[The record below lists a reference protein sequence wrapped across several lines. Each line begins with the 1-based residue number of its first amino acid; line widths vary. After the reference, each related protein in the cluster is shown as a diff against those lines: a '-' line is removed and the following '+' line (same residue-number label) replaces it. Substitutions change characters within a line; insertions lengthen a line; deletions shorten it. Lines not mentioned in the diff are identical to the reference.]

1 MPILSDDIKLLE
13 SAVMADVPEGGGAMT
28 GTPVVDGQ
36 TNNVFPDISSDDR
49 AAGRVNFR
57 KLFGVGHSDDNDLL
71 LGASFAVLAPPE
83 DPLVHVTCFETP
95 GWADELETARQAV
108 ERYLVKGARLL
119 SRVQDIHYAGAL
131 ILQLYNIAPA
141 TSFPEPGETI
151 VLFNPSGQEQY
162 VRVLKTEISTALV
175 ALGGGGGAGG
185 LTEVSLCTCEL
196 QTAMEFDLL
205 GKPIQFEPPNVSN
218 TATVFSTTPSIGAV
232 FHGVKRLGIAAN
244 IGDFTV
250 TVEDGIFTPL
260 VPANTVPEPV
270 IDIYPLVERPTL
282 SRTAA
287 AVLTLPAA
295 SLALGPTTVLQ
306 LPTACEPATLTMTH
320 GATSFT
326 SNNAGQLL
334 QGETVVGTV
343 DYVGRT
349 ITMAGNAPNY
359 GTNTNT
365 IAYRPATVTGATAH
379 SDGFEITTANQSTA
393 YVFAFEPTPAP
404 ATLTISYMAQGR
416 WYDLFEDGTGKISG
430 ASSAYGA
437 GTLNFLTGSMA
448 LTLGAPPDVGSLIV
462 MTWGEADSARQATGL
477 PSRAWANIPL
487 SEAPEPGSLQFQ
499 WTTGAGVQTATVA
512 ADGTVTGPA
521 QVGPVERLES
531 GGYQV
536 PFSPNVLPST
546 GPVTVSYTLE
556 PENAAFT
563 NDGGGQYTLTGA
575 PIVPG
580 SVRFQIIATSG
591 TAGRVYQCHTVG
603 TVVYAGTTVIG
614 SINNTTG
621 VMLLNG
627 ASSVDLVKNTR
638 VKVPIPFRGGGLQAP
653 GDWFYYRTES
663 ATTSFTFDR
672 NNVIEIGYIPTGGG
686 TADSFAIEPSYY
698 IDTAPPIGLSLV
710 TNNIAFSWAGQVHF
724 SRDGALFRGWAAA
737 TGIAA
742 AAGSVSSEGRV
753 NFTSVPAG
761 GTNAITWS
769 NAAHDA
775 RGGLDVF
782 NGIFR
787 VPRAPLQAGTFQLQV
802 GSLLGSANS
811 GGVITG
817 DFEGLVDF
825 ARGIIYW
832 NVAGL
837 GPGELEGEAVRADE
851 LTYNAVYLQYIPLDE
866 TLLGLSTARLPIDGR
881 VPIFRSGGQ
890 VIVHNTLATALPNPL
905 TKDLAYSLGRER
917 IAAVVV
923 RTVAGVRVPAALY
936 TVDFDA
942 GEITFPL
949 ASDLTGYDQPF
960 TVHHRIEDELKCARA
975 DISGALDL
983 VAGLTHNYPAET
995 SFVSSKLRKGD
1006 LFSRVFNYLERTTW
1020 TGDWADDL
1028 GGSEPTASFNN
1039 IDFPIEVTNRGAITE
1054 RWAVIFT
1061 GATQVRVVGQN
1072 VGQVLTNVSITGDI
1086 EAMNTQTGVPYFS
1099 IPALG
1104 WGGGWAVGNVLRF
1117 NTQAAGSPAWIARTV
1132 LQGPA
1137 TLASDSATLAFR
1149 SDVDA
1154 P

>member
-1 MPILSDDIKLLE
+1 MPILSDDIKLLK

-28 GTPVVDGQ
+28 GIAVIDGQ

-83 DPLVHVTCFETP
+83 DPLVHVTCFETD
-95 GWADELETARQAV
+95 GWADELTTARQAV

-119 SRVQDIHYAGAL
+119 SRVQDVHYAGAL

-162 VRVLKTEISTALV
+162 VRVLKTTFSSALV
-175 ALGGGGGAGG
+175 ALGGG
-185 LTEVSLCTCEL
+185 LTDVTLCTCEL
-196 QTAMEFDLL
+196 QSPMEFDLL
-205 GKPIQFEPPNVSN
+205 GKQIQFEPPTVTN
-218 TATVFSTTPSIGAV
+218 TATVFSTTPAVGTV
-232 FHGVKRLGIAAN
+232 FHGVKKLGIPAE

-250 TVEDGIFTPL
+250 TVADGIFTPL

-287 AVLTLPAA
+287 ATLTLPSA
-295 SLALGPTTVLQ
+295 SIALGPTTVLQ
-306 LPTACEPATLTMTH
+306 LPTACEPASLTMTH
-320 GATSFT
+320 GATAFT

-343 DYVGRT
+343 DYINRT
-349 ITMAGNAPNY
+349 ITMAGGAPNY
-359 GTNTNT
+359 GTASNT
-365 IAYRPATVTGATAH
+365 ISYRPATVTGATAH
-379 SDGFEITTANQSTA
+379 SQGVEVTTASQSTA
-393 YVFAFEPTPAP
+393 YVFAFEPPPAP
-404 ATLTISYMAQGR
+404 ATLTVSYMAQGR
-416 WYDLFEDGTGKISG
+416 WYDLTEDGTGKISG
-430 ASSAYGA
+430 ASSAYGT

-448 LTLGAPPDVGSLIV
+448 LSLGAPPDVGSIIV
-462 MTWGEADSARQATGL
+462 MTWGEADSASPATGL
-477 PSRAWANIPL
+477 PTRAWANIPL
-487 SEAPEPGSLQFQ
+487 DEAPEPGSLVFE

-512 ADGTVTGPA
+512 ANGAVTGPA
-521 QVGPVERLES
+521 QVGPAERLEG

-556 PENAAFT
+556 PENATFT

-575 PIVPG
+575 PLVPG
-580 SVRFQIIATSG
+580 SVRFQIVATSG
-591 TAGRVYQCHTVG
+591 TAARVLQCHTIG
-603 TVVYAGTTVIG
+603 TVVYAGSTVIG
-614 SINNTTG
+614 AINNTTG

-627 ASSVDLVKNTR
+627 ASSLSLVKSTTQKLER
-638 VKVPIPFRGGGLQAP
+638 SPSGGGIPVGLP
-653 GDWFYYRTES
+653 WYYYKTTTT
-663 ATTSFTFDR
+663 TTSFAFDLDG
-672 NNVIEIGYIPTGGG
+672 VLEIGYIPTGGG
-686 TADSFAIEPSYY
+686 TADSFAIEPTWF
-698 IDTAPPIGLSLV
+698 IDTAPPIGLALV
-710 TNNIAFSWAGQVHF
+710 TNGIAFQWAGQVHF
-724 SRDGALFRGWAAA
+724 SRDGSLFRDWAAI

-742 AAGSVSSEGRV
+742 AAGSVSSEGRI

-782 NGIFR
+782 VGVFR
-787 VPRAPLQAGTFQLQV
+787 VPRAPLQAGSFQLQV
-802 GSLLGSANS
+802 GSLIGNANS
-811 GGVITG
+811 GGVISG
-817 DFEGLVDF
+817 DFAGLVDF
-825 ARGIIYW
+825 ARGVIYW
-832 NVAGL
+832 SVAGL
-837 GPGELEGEAVRADE
+837 GPGELEGVAVRADE

-890 VIVHNTLATALPNPL
+890 VIVHNTLSTTLPNPL
-905 TKDLAYSLGRER
+905 TKGTAYSLGRER

-923 RTVAGVRVPAALY
+923 RSVAGVRVPGALY

-942 GEITFPL
+942 GTITVPVE
-949 ASDLTGYDQPF
+949 SDIAGFDQPF
-960 TVHHRIEDELKCARA
+960 TVHHRIEDELLCARA

-995 SFVSSKLRKGD
+995 SYVSSKLRKGD

-1028 GGSEPTASFNN
+1028 GGSEPTASFNS

-1061 GATQVRVVGQN
+1061 GATLVRVVGQN
-1072 VGQVLTNVSITGDI
+1072 VGQVLTNVSITEAI
-1086 EAMNTQTGVPYFS
+1086 EAINTQTSVPYFS

-1117 NTQAAGSPAWIARTV
+1117 NTQAAGSPGWVARTV

>member
-71 LGASFAVLAPPE
+71 LGASFAILKPPE
-83 DPLVHVTCFETP
+83 DPLVHCTCFETDN
-95 GWADELETARQAV
+95 WADELAAARDAV
-108 ERYLVKGARLL
+108 QEYLVKGARLL
-119 SRVQDIHYAGAL
+119 SRVQDVHYAGAL

-141 TSFPEPGETI
+141 TSFPEPGDTI

-162 VRVLKTEISTALV
+162 VRVLKTTTSTALV
-175 ALGGGGGAGG
+175 ALSGGSG

-196 QTAMEFDLL
+196 QAPMEFDLL
-205 GKPIQFEPPNVSN
+205 GKPIQFDPPNVSN
-218 TATVFSTTPSIGAV
+218 TATVFGTTPSIGAV
-232 FHGVKRLGIAAN
+232 FHGVKKLGIAAN

-250 TVEDGIFTPL
+250 NVEGGIFTPL

-320 GATSFT
+320 GATAFT

-359 GTNTNT
+359 GTAGNT
-365 IAYRPATVTGATAH
+365 IAYKPATVTGATAH
-379 SDGFEITTANQSTA
+379 SQGFEITTANQSTA

-404 ATLTISYMAQGR
+404 RTLTISYMAQGR

-437 GTLNFLTGSMA
+437 GTLSFLTGSLA
-448 LTLGAPPDVGSLIV
+448 VTLGAPPDVGSIIV

-487 SEAPEPGSLQFQ
+487 DEAPEPGSLQFQ

-521 QVGPVERLES
+521 QVGPVERLEG

-536 PFSPNVLPST
+536 PFSPNVLPSS
-546 GPVTVSYTLE
+546 GPVSVSYTLE

-580 SVRFQIIATSG
+580 SVRFQVVATSG
-591 TAGRVYQCHTVG
+591 TAARVLQCHTVG
-603 TVVYAGTTVIG
+603 TVVYAGSTVIG
-614 SINNTTG
+614 TINNTTG

-627 ASSVDLVKNTR
+627 ASSLDLVKSTTQKLER
-638 VKVPIPFRGGGLQAP
+638 SYSGVGGYTVGLP
-653 GDWFYYRTES
+653 WYYYKTTTT
-663 ATTSFTFDR
+663 TTSFAFDLDG
-672 NNVIEIGYIPTGGG
+672 VIEIGYIPTGGG
-686 TADSFAIEPSYY
+686 TADSFDIEPSWF
-698 IDTAPPIGLSLV
+698 IDTDPPIGLSLV
-710 TNNIAFSWAGQVHF
+710 TNGVAFQWAGQVHF
-724 SRDGALFRGWAAA
+724 SRDGSLFRGWAAD

-742 AAGSVSSEGRV
+742 AAGSVSSEGRI

-769 NAAHDA
+769 NAAHDM
-775 RGGLDVF
+775 RGALDIF
-782 NGIFR
+782 GGIFR
-787 VPRAPLQAGTFQLQV
+787 VPRAPLQPGSFQLQV
-802 GSLLGSANS
+802 GAELGTANS
-811 GGVITG
+811 GGLITG
-817 DFEGLVDF
+817 DFDGFVDF
-825 ARGIIYW
+825 ARGVIYW
-832 NVAGL
+832 TVADL
-837 GPGELEGEAVRADE
+837 GPGDAEGVPVRADE

-866 TLLGLSTARLPIDGR
+866 TLLGLSTARLPVDGK

-890 VIVHNTLATALPNPL
+890 VIVHNTLTTALPNPL

-960 TVHHRIEDELKCARA
+960 TVHHRIEDELLCARA

-1020 TGDWADDL
+1020 TGDWADDV
-1028 GGSEPTASFNN
+1028 GGDEPTASFNS

-1072 VGQVLTNVSITGDI
+1072 VGQVLTNVSITEAI

>member
-1 MPILSDDIKLLE
+1 MPLLSDDIKLLE

-28 GTPVVDGQ
+28 GTQVVDGQ

-83 DPLVHVTCFETP
+83 DPLVHVTCFQTP
-95 GWADELETARQAV
+95 GWADELAAARDAI
-108 ERYLVKGARLL
+108 EAYLVKGARLL
-119 SRVQDIHYAGAL
+119 SRVQDVHYAGAL

-162 VRVLKTEISTALV
+162 VRVLKTEISSALV
-175 ALGGGGGAGG
+175 AIAGGGGG
-185 LTEVSLCTCEL
+185 LTEVTLCTCEL
-196 QTAMEFDLL
+196 QSPMEFDLL
-205 GKPIQFEPPNVSN
+205 GKQIQFDPPSVTN
-218 TATVFSTTPSIGAV
+218 TATVFSTTPSVGLE
-232 FHGVKRLGIAAN
+232 FHGVKKLGIAAE
-244 IGDFTV
+244 IGDTTITV
-250 TVEDGIFTPL
+250 ADGIFTPL

-287 AVLTLPAA
+287 ATLTLPSA

-306 LPTACEPATLTMTH
+306 LPTACEPASLTMTH
-320 GATSFT
+320 GATAFT

-343 DYVGRT
+343 DYVNRT

-359 GTNTNT
+359 GTASKT
-365 IAYRPATVTGATAH
+365 IAYKPATVTGATAH
-379 SDGFEITTANQSTA
+379 SQGFEITTANQSTA

-404 ATLTISYMAQGR
+404 RTLTISYMAQGR

-437 GTLNFLTGSMA
+437 GTLNFLTGSLA
-448 LTLGAPPDVGSLIV
+448 VTLGAPPDVGSIIV

-477 PSRAWANIPL
+477 PTRAWANIPL
-487 SEAPEPGSLQFQ
+487 EEAPEPGSLQFQ

-521 QVGPVERLES
+521 QVGEVERLEG

-546 GPVTVSYTLE
+546 GPVSVSYTLE
-556 PENAAFT
+556 PETSAFT

-580 SVRFQIIATSG
+580 SVRFQIVASSG
-591 TAGRVYQCHTVG
+591 PTARVYQCYSRG
-603 TVVYAGTTVIG
+603 TVVYAGSTVIG
-614 SINNTTG
+614 TINNTTG

-627 ASSVDLVKNTR
+627 ATGFDIVKHTR
-638 VKVPIPFRGGGLQAP
+638 TKFERSFSGGGYQVGAP
-653 GDWFYYRTES
+653 WYYYKTTS
-663 ATTSFTFDR
+663 ATTSFVFDR
-672 NNVIEIGYIPTGGG
+672 DGVIEIGYLPTGGG
-686 TADSFAIEPSYY
+686 TADSFDIAPSWF

-710 TNNIAFSWAGQVHF
+710 TNGIAFQWAGQMHF
-724 SRDGALFRGWAAA
+724 SRDGSLFRGWAAL
-737 TGIAA
+737 TGIGT
-742 AAGSVSSEGRV
+742 AAGSVSSEGRI
-753 NFTSVPAG
+753 NFSSVPAG

-782 NGIFR
+782 VGIFR

-802 GSLLGSANS
+802 GALIGTANS
-811 GGVITG
+811 GGVISG
-817 DFEGLVDF
+817 DFTGLVDF
-825 ARGIIYW
+825 ARGIIVW
-832 NVAGL
+832 SVAGL

-866 TLLGLSTARLPIDGR
+866 TLLGLSTARLPVDGK

-890 VIVHNTLATALPNPL
+890 VIVHNTLTTALPNPL
-905 TKDLAYSLGRER
+905 TKGVAYSLGRER

-923 RTVAGVRVPAALY
+923 RTVAGVRVPGALY

-942 GEITFPL
+942 GEITVPVP
-949 ASDLTGYDQPF
+949 SDITGYDQPF
-960 TVHHRIEDELKCARA
+960 TVHHRIEDELLCARA
-975 DISGALDL
+975 DISGQLDL
-983 VAGLTHNYPAET
+983 VAGLTHNYPADT
-995 SFVSSKLRKGD
+995 SYVSSKLRKGD
-1006 LFSRVFNYLERTTW
+1006 LFSRVFNYLERVTW
-1020 TGDWADDL
+1020 LGDWADDL

-1061 GATQVRVVGQN
+1061 GATQVRVVGQE
-1072 VGQVLTNVSITGDI
+1072 VGQVLTNVSITEAI

-1099 IPALG
+1099 IDPLG